1 MIFNTR
7 EHLEELQTRA
17 KVCVSV
23 IEKYKWLIDSY
34 VLDFFVEDHWSKI
47 PENWKQFLNTATPED
62 LAFLID
68 LNNEDSEPTFNK
80 VWPLEILALKAT
92 IKRYALNR
100 TPISRLQLMTDLKVP
115 VLHQDA
121 NTPNVYNWPEN
132 CTDELTVEAGQH
144 KALQHVFRKH
154 IKPKKQHEI
163 VRMSQLAI
171 LLASKTRETNKLDI
185 GAGLGHLSRLLAFGH
200 NFKVTCLEAED
211 QFGST
216 AVQFDQDLIRATS
229 KSTISQNQEDKKP
242 KHVTLK
248 LEPKLDSNIFVEKMH
263 DTFGDHSFGLLG
275 LHTCGDL
282 GPTIGTKFSK
292 IYLDNL
298 ISRNIF
304 SYFQCDYLLKL
315 LMQAVYNQ
323 LDVVTCTLKKH
334 SHLVKTLN
342 PFPNRT

>member
-7 EHLEELQTRA
+7 EHLKELQARA
-17 KVCVSV
+17 KVSVSV

-47 PENWKQFLNTATPED
+47 PENWRQFLNAASHED

-68 LNNEDSEPTFNK
+68 LNDENFEPTFNK
-80 VWPLEILALKAT
+80 VWPLEVLALKAT

-100 TPISRLQLMTDLKVP
+100 APISRLQLMTDLN
-115 VLHQDA
+115 VLVQNQDA
-121 NTPNVYNWPEN
+121 NTPNGYNWPLN

-216 AVQFDQDLIRATS
+216 AVQFDQDLIKATS
-229 KSTISQNQEDKKP
+229 KSTTSQDQEDRKP

-282 GPTIGTKFSK
+282 GPTIGTKFFQRSTC
-292 IYLDNL
+292 IICFHEIFQFL
-298 ISRNIF
+298 IF
-304 SYFQCDYLLKL
+304 SAIIC
-315 LMQAVYNQ
+315 
-323 LDVVTCTLKKH
+323 
-334 SHLVKTLN
+334 
-342 PFPNRT
+342 